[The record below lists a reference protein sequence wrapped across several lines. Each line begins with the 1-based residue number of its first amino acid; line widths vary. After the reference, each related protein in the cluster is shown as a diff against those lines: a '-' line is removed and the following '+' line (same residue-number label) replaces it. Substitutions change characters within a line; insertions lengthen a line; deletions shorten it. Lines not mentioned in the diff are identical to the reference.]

1 MFLINQ
7 ILIVNYHNRV
17 IYNIKNK
24 YKRNH
29 ISIKNRKDELKL
41 NKAKQERIRKE
52 QEAKLAAAKETGGN
66 Q

>member
-1 MFLINQ
+1 MFQNPAGAFIVFAI
-7 ILIVNYHNRV
+7 ILGV
-17 IYNIKNK
+17 IAF
-24 YKRNH
+24 
-29 ISIKNRKDELKL
+29 IKNRKDELKL